1 MQRFVSTYR
10 YDVVAILAL
19 FCLPLLLYW
28 DVTFGGMSMLPI
40 DNLYQWQPWS
50 AYADAFG
57 VAVPQNS
64 LLSDLIIE
72 NYVWKRF
79 TIQSLRSGNIPLWNP
94 YIFAGQPFLA
104 NGQHSMYYPFSW
116 LFFVMP
122 IHAAFGWFTL
132 IQLWIA
138 GVSGYVFG
146 RILNLR
152 RSSSTIVGLIY
163 QGSGFVLVSSAIFPM
178 ILAAIV
184 WLPFLLGCIEKIVRS
199 QRKALDGDG
208 GKTLPWLV
216 AGGVA
221 LGMVALAG
229 HPEMLLY
236 TLLIMGLFAAWRLVG
251 HYQLF
256 VIRYPNMVRPL
267 SVPRQRLLHISK
279 PAVYLFSLVILGLLL
294 GAIQLVPQFEL
305 AQTNFREG
313 ETTLAIVRDWAFKPR
328 RVLTFALP
336 NFFGNPAHHSYTD
349 ALTGETVEFGLNFW
363 GELNP
368 HGAYSSNWG
377 IKNYVEGGIYLGV
390 LPLVLALFGAVRG
403 WQQATGNR
411 QQVTRKSRPA
421 LGERFASFILHPSS
435 FFIVLSFF
443 ALNFIFG
450 SPLYAILY
458 YGLPFINQ
466 LHSPFRWVF
475 ALSIAV
481 AALAGYGV
489 DALLERRTPRL
500 VRWTAVGL
508 LITGILTLVGLLIS
522 RLIFGRIEPLINRV
536 FEAIAQAPD
545 AFASGRAFYSYL
557 FPQVLTLGLIT
568 LTAGILIWLAM
579 RYELSWKLVAIF
591 GLLITVDLFL
601 ANRGFHVA
609 SDPDLLD
616 FKPQMADWLEQ
627 QEGHWRITSFAPK
640 DKAFNANSGWLYN
653 IEDVRGYDSII
664 NKQYTNY
671 MGAIEEQGELPFNR
685 VQPIKDINALNS
697 PLLDLLNVR
706 YVISA
711 EQLDDLPKLN
721 RVWEGE
727 GVQIYENLAM
737 LPRAYTL
744 PQSAA
749 YRTDDVLGA
758 VSRIDPRSQLLL
770 EADNE
775 PSQISEP
782 AAPVAATVTS
792 YGNVEVWIDAEV
804 GEASWLVL
812 NDSYADGWRAFVR
825 PIGADDNAEVEL
837 PIERANGN
845 FRAVPLDEGA
855 WTVRFR
861 YSPRSFIVGGLA
873 SLMGGVSIVLAL
885 GVWGWRRVYRQ
896 EGELTNTQSIAKN
909 SVVPMALNLFNKG
922 IDFTFAMFYLRILG
936 PGESGKYAAA
946 ISIALWF
953 DIVANWGLDALII
966 RNVSQEKDKVS
977 SYLLNTTVLRV
988 ATMVIGI
995 IPIALFVGGGIVAN
1009 DPLPQDVIVALGLL
1023 MVGMVFSGV
1032 AKSLTGV
1039 FYVFE
1044 SAEYPAALAAVTT
1057 ILKVALGVT
1066 VLLLGWGFIGL
1077 AGVSI
1082 ATNIVTLILLGVIA
1096 FRLFP
1101 LNGPWTFDREIQREA
1116 WRVGYPLMINHL
1128 LATVFFKIDQTLLI
1142 QFDTEE
1148 AVGWYNSAYKWVD
1161 GFNVIPSFFTFALFP
1176 IIARQVKQSVVD
1188 ARRTFRM
1195 AVKLLVLVALPLA
1208 AFITLLAD
1216 LMIGVVGGDAFL
1228 PHGAISLRLVIWS
1241 IPIGW
1246 INSVTNYMIVSLGL
1260 EKRLTRGFIVGVLFN
1275 TIGNLI
1281 FIPMFS
1287 YVAAAVTT
1295 ILSELILLIMFNYYL
1310 RQRMPDVEWFSLLW
1324 RPVAITAAM
1333 VGLMLLGA
1341 QVHLAVGLL
1350 IGLVVY
1356 PLGLWQLSV
1365 FGEEE
1370 RAIMSQIVPESVMQ
1384 RFAAS

>member
-10 YDVVAILAL
+10 YDIAIILAL

-28 DVTFGGMSMLPI
+28 DVTLGGMTMLPI

-50 AYADAFG
+50 VYAERFG
-57 VAVPQNS
+57 TTIPQNS

-79 TIQSLRSGNIPLWNP
+79 SIQSLRNGNIPLWNP
-94 YIFAGQPFLA
+94 HIFAGQPFLA

-116 LFFVMP
+116 LFFVLP
-122 IHAAFGWFTL
+122 IHTAFGWFTL
-132 IQLWIA
+132 SQLWLA

-146 RILNLR
+146 RILTLR
-152 RSSSTIVGLIY
+152 RTAAAIVGLIY
-163 QGSGFVLVSSAIFPM
+163 QGSGFLLVSSAIFPM
-178 ILAAIV
+178 ILAAVV
-184 WLPFLLGCIEKIVRS
+184 WLPFLLGCVEMIVRS
-199 QRKALDGDG
+199 QRNGRDGQG
-208 GKTLPWLV
+208 GNTLPWIV
-216 AGGVA
+216 AGSIGVA
-221 LGMVALAG
+221 LVTLAG
-229 HPEMLLY
+229 HPEMLIY
-236 TLLIMGLFAAWRLVG
+236 TLLMMGLYAAWRLFG
-251 HYQLF
+251 SLEQSEHQ
-256 VIRYPNMVRPL
+256 RPITNN
-267 SVPRQRLLHISK
+267 RLPFTSLIK
-279 PAVYLFSLVILGLLL
+279 PAIYLLSLVTLGLLL
-294 GAIQLVPQFEL
+294 GAIQLLPQFEL

-313 ETTLAIVRDWAFKPR
+313 ETTLAIVRDWAFPLR
-328 RVLTFALP
+328 RVLTFVLP

-349 ALTGETVEFGLNFW
+349 ALTGETIQFGLNLW
-363 GELNP
+363 GNLNP
-368 HGAYSSNWG
+368 HGAFSSNWG
-377 IKNYVEGGIYLGV
+377 IKNYVEGGMYLGI
-390 LPLVLALFGAVRG
+390 LPLALALFGVVSRWRKERTVLHSLSAILRSP
-403 WQQATGNR
+403 TGFFL
-411 QQVTRKSRPA
+411 T
-421 LGERFASFILHPSS
+421 LG
-435 FFIVLSFF
+435 FF

-458 YGLPFINQ
+458 YGLPFFDQ

-481 AALAGYGV
+481 AALAGYGME
-489 DALLERRTPRL
+489 AFLAGKMGRFGRISSILL
-500 VRWTAVGL
+500 L
-508 LITGILTLVGLLIS
+508 LTGILTVVGLFIS
-522 RLIFGRIEPLINRV
+522 RIFFAQLEPIINPI

-568 LTAGILIWLAM
+568 FA
-579 RYELSWKLVAIF
+579 S
-591 GLLITVDLFL
+591 GLLLFWGSRQRIDNPSSLLLPTAFFLLIILDLFL
-601 ANRGFHVA
+601 ANRSFHVA
-609 SDPDLLD
+609 NDPALLD
-616 FKPQMADWLEQ
+616 FKPQMVEWLEQ
-627 QEGHWRITSFAPK
+627 QAGQWRITSFAPK

-664 NKQYTNY
+664 NKQYTTY
-671 MGAIEEQGELPFNR
+671 MEAIEPQGELAFNR
-685 VQPIKDINALNS
+685 VQPVKDINALNS
-697 PLLDLLNVR
+697 PLLDLLNVK
-706 YVISA
+706 YIVSS
-711 EQLDDLPKLN
+711 EQLDELPKLS

-727 GVQIYENLAM
+727 GVQIYENLAA

-744 PQSAA
+744 PLTAA

-758 VSRIDPRSQLLL
+758 VKRIDPRTQLLL
-770 EADNE
+770 EAPNE
-775 PSQISEP
+775 PEQRSVA
-782 AAPVAATVTS
+782 AAPVAATITS
-792 YGNVEVWIDAEV
+792 YDNVEVWVDV
-804 GEASWLVL
+804 SVSEASWLVL
-812 NDSYADGWRAFVR
+812 NDSFADGWKAFVR
-825 PIGADDNAEVEL
+825 PIGADDSAEVEL
-837 PIERANGN
+837 SIERANGN
-845 FRAVPLDEGA
+845 FRAVQLEAGDT
-855 WTVRFR
+855 TVRFR
-861 YSPRSFIVGGLA
+861 YSPRSFILGGLA
-873 SLMGGVSIVLAL
+873 SLMGGVIIVLSL

-922 IDFTFAMFYLRILG
+922 IDFSFAMFYLRMLG

-966 RNVSQEKDKVS
+966 RNGSQEKEKVS
-977 SYLLNTTVLRV
+977 SYLLNTTLLRV
-988 ATMVIGI
+988 GTMLIAIV
-995 IPIALFVGGGIVAN
+995 PIALYLGAGFLAS
-1009 DPLPQDVIVALGLL
+1009 DPLPRDVIMALGLI

-1057 ILKVALGVT
+1057 ILKVALGVM

-1082 ATNIVTLILLGVIA
+1082 VTNIVTLTLLGFIA

-1101 LNGPWTFDREIQREA
+1101 LNGPWTLDREIQREA

-1148 AVGWYNSAYKWVD
+1148 AVGWYNAAYKWVD

-1176 IIARQVKQSVVD
+1176 IIARQVKSNVND

-1208 AFITLLAD
+1208 AVITLLAD
-1216 LMIGVVGGDAFL
+1216 LMIGVVGGEAFL
-1228 PHGAISLRLVIWS
+1228 PHGAVSLRLVIWS

-1287 YVAAAVTT
+1287 YVAAAITT
-1295 ILSELILLIMFNYYL
+1295 ILSELILLIMFNHYL
-1310 RQRMPDVEWFSLLW
+1310 RQRMPEVQWFKLLW
-1324 RPVAITAAM
+1324 RPLAITVIM
-1333 VGLMLLGA
+1333 VGVMLLGA
-1341 QVHLAVGLL
+1341 QLNMWLGLLVGVLAYLVGLW
-1350 IGLVVY
+1350 GF
-1356 PLGLWQLSV
+1356 GV

-1370 RAIMSQIVPESVMQ
+1370 RHILSQILPARVIDRLPI
-1384 RFAAS
+1384 